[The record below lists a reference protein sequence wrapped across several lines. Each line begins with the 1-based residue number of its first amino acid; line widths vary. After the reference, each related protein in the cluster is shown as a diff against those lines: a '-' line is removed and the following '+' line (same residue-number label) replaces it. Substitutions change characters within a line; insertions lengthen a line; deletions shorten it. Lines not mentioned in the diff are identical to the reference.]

1 MTVKSAVHDSLVSV
15 VAWALCGTF
24 QDGDTGQVSQGVIFR
39 IWAELGAQIATLSLK
54 NRSKTVKMR
63 KSEQG

>member
-39 IWAELGAQIATLSLK
+39 IWAELGATDCNFVSQ
-54 NRSKTVKMR
+54 
-63 KSEQG
+63 EQK